1 MATSKKS
8 TGKKLKD
15 QTSFVVA
22 TPVSLLVRLANG
34 EEKKIRDTCG
44 LGLEKP
50 LANYDPITQ
59 SWKMFGDISLWGDC
73 RLLLNLP
80 PSGMTVSGVLYLQPA
95 WVPITGETESL
106 SWPTPR
112 ANTAM
117 SATITPESAHNPKR
131 FPNLETVV
139 GQRMWP
145 TPTAHPNNSNING
158 KYKNPTL
165 GDAVRMWPTP
175 IASNGMSEDISTVQ
189 ARLQNG
195 TPYKARLVEA
205 VAQYPTPTYGK
216 LAGGTGGF
224 NQIEELYLSEQIT
237 LEEKKAMQAGNG
249 GKLNPM
255 WVEWLMGFPLG
266 WTDLEDSETL

>member
-15 QTSFVVA
+15 QTSSVVA

-50 LANYDPITQ
+50 LADYDPTTQ

-80 PSGMTVSGVLYLQPA
+80 PSGMTVNGVLFLQPP
-95 WVPITGETESL
+95 WVRITGETESL

-112 ANTAM
+112 VTGSGENIAK
-117 SATITPESAHNPKR
+117 IQER
-131 FPNLETVV
+131 FRNGLKYNSRLE
-139 GQRMWP
+139 
-145 TPTAHPNNSNING
+145 
-158 KYKNPTL
+158 
-165 GDAVRMWPTP
+165 
-175 IASNGMSEDISTVQ
+175 
-189 ARLQNG
+189 
-195 TPYKARLVEA
+195 EA
-205 VAQYPTPTYGK
+205 VAQYPTMSASGMGNTGSQQK
-216 LAGGTGGF
+216 LQKLVDDGSLTD
-224 NQIEELYLSEQIT
+224 
-237 LEEKKAMQAGNG
+237 EEKRGMTAGNG
-249 GKLNPM
+249 GRLNPT

-266 WTDLEDSETL
+266 WTDLEDLETL